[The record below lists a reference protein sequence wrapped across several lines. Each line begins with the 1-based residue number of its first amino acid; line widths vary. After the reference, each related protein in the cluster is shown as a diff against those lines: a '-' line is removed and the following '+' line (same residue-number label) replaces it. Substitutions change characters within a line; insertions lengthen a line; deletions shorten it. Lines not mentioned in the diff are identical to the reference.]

1 MIRKAL
7 FDLAAFAVVRLA
19 NESRARD
26 PAIAPYPEK
35 KAPGGMNQS
44 AAASMQ
50 SALGKRREDRMSARR
65 LVQLDC
71 GTGITRNISTS
82 GVFFVTDVD
91 YVPGN
96 KIDFAI
102 ELEGFR
108 GGKVMLRS
116 WGKIVRVEIRRGK
129 VGVGAR
135 ILASKLET
143 RIRSTSAT
151 SVAPLPD

>member
-19 NESRARD
+19 NESGARD
-26 PAIAPYPEK
+26 PGLASYPVK
-35 KAPGGMNQS
+35 RAAGGMTKS
-44 AAASMQ
+44 AVASMQ
-50 SALGKRREDRMSARR
+50 SELGKRREDRMSARR
-65 LVQLDC
+65 LVQLDH

-82 GVFFVTDVD
+82 GIFFVTDVD

-96 KIDFAI
+96 KINFAI

-116 WGKIVRVEIRRGK
+116 WGKIVRVEIRGGK

-151 SVAPLPD
+151 SGAAMPD

>member
-19 NESRARD
+19 NESGARD
-26 PAIAPYPEK
+26 PGMAPYPVK
-35 KAPGGMNQS
+35 KAPGGTNKS
-44 AAASMQ
+44 AVASMQ
-50 SALGKRREDRMSARR
+50 SALGKRREDRMPAMR
-65 LVQLDC
+65 LVQLDR
-71 GTGITRNISTS
+71 GTGITQNISTS
-82 GVFFVTDVD
+82 GIFFVTDVD

-108 GGKVMLRS
+108 DGKVMLRS
-116 WGKIVRVEIRRGK
+116 WGKIVRIEIRRGK

-143 RIRSTSAT
+143 KIRYTSAT
-151 SVAPLPD
+151 SVATIPD